1 MKAPLLLSRLIDRV
15 NQALGQLAAWA
26 ILVAIIISAGNAIL
40 RRFFGM
46 SSNAWLELQWYL
58 FGAVVMLCAAWALRE
73 GSHVRIDIVAGQ
85 LSRRWRHWLDLFGLL
100 AFLFPFAALMVWLS
114 EPYALASLHS
124 GEISL
129 NPGGLMIW
137 PIKMTILVG
146 FISLLAQAVSE
157 IIKRVAIMTG
167 HLPDPE
173 DNPPANDA
181 DAVS

>member
-1 MKAPLLLSRLIDRV
+1 MTVLLPLSRLIDRI
-15 NQALGQLAAWA
+15 NEILGQLAAWA
-26 ILVAIIISAGNAIL
+26 ILVAIAISAGNAIL
-40 RRFFGM
+40 RRFFGV

-73 GSHVRIDIVAGQ
+73 GAHVRIDIVAGQ

-100 AFLFPFAALMVWLS
+100 VFLIPFAALMVWLS
-114 EPYALASLHS
+114 EPYAFASLYS

-137 PIKMTILVG
+137 PIKMIIFAG

-157 IIKRVAIMTG
+157 TIKRIAIMTG
-167 HLPDPE
+167 HLPDTE
-173 DNPPANDA
+173 DNPPASEL